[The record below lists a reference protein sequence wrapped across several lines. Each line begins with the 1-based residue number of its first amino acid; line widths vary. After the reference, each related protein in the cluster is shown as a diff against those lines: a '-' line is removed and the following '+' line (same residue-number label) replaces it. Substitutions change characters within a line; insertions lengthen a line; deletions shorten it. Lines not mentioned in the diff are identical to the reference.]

1 MGSPGNPGKR
11 YFESDRTAIRLNS
24 TIFLCSGRGIG
35 FSSVFIQQADMATIK
50 VACPKCGQKVS
61 GDESFFGSTVECPI
75 CSSDIFFPGQKR
87 PQAGGGFPHPVP
99 PEPRAE
105 EPVSTRLDL
114 DTTSDAA
121 IRSLPREEL
130 PIDDERPPVGSQ
142 PSGTPATTAEEDDEP
157 ALPPSPLWGSISIV
171 SAVLGVV
178 TCVGGILF
186 APIAIIFGH
195 TALAKARHSPV
206 QPAPGHTLGAIG
218 LMIGY
223 VSLVI
228 TILVLLIATF
238 FSDAIREAIQN
249 ARE

>member
-1 MGSPGNPGKR
+1 
-11 YFESDRTAIRLNS
+11 
-24 TIFLCSGRGIG
+24 
-35 FSSVFIQQADMATIK
+35 MATIK

-87 PQAGGGFPHPVP
+87 PQASAGFPLPVP
-99 PEPRAE
+99 PDPRPERSRSEDLSPRATHVT
-105 EPVSTRLDL
+105 PDAVTHAL
-114 DTTSDAA
+114 SDAEA
-121 IRSLPREEL
+121 PALLERG
-130 PIDDERPPVGSQ
+130 PITSEPIPPVEGDH
-142 PSGTPATTAEEDDEP
+142 EEDL
-157 ALPPSPLWGSISIV
+157 LPPSPIYGAISIV

-178 TCVGGILF
+178 TCIGGILF

-228 TILVLLIATF
+228 TILVLLGATF
-238 FSDAIREAIQN
+238 FTEEIRTALQN
-249 ARE
+249 LQR